1 MILTATHG
9 LSTKEFLHVTTI
21 SAGRMRLALL
31 LAGVL
36 LALGMAGGLTPSGAV
51 AQSGPCWTTPPSMA
65 QGFAQWTTPPAMVID
80 PAETYTATIE
90 TNRGTIVVQLLAGEA
105 PITVN
110 NFVCLS
116 LAGYYD
122 VTVFHRIISGF
133 MIQGGDPTGTGS
145 AGPGYQF
152 ADELPTTQSPY
163 TRGTM
168 AMANSGPNTN
178 GSQFFIVHQD
188 QPATFPNNYSI
199 FGRVT
204 EGMDVVDT
212 IAASPVTM
220 NARGENSSPLAT
232 IGIKSITITDSQG
245 NVLSAAAVA
254 AGTPDGASPAAAAVA
269 TTVPTTAPA
278 ATVSATET
286 PAAAAATDDDG
297 NSNAWLWAAGGIAV
311 LAGLGYWFWTQ
322 RRKPAPAARGKGKP
336 TAKSS
341 ATASSTAKTTSAA
354 AGSGDAAAT
363 AQETAATQQA
373 ARPNAP
379 RKKSSRKR

>member
-1 MILTATHG
+1 L
-9 LSTKEFLHVTTI
+9 TKEFVHVTTF
-21 SAGRMRLALL
+21 SAGRFRLALL
-31 LAGVL
+31 LAGIL
-36 LALGMAGGLTPSGAV
+36 LSLGVAGGLMTSGAV

-65 QGFAQWTTPPAMVID
+65 QGFAQWTTPPNMVID

-122 VTVFHRIISGF
+122 VTVFHRIIAGF

-168 AMANSGPNTN
+168 AMANAGPGTN

-199 FGRVT
+199 FGRVS

-212 IAASPVTM
+212 IASVPVAP
-220 NARGENSSPLAT
+220 NARGETSSPIAT

-245 NVLSAAAVA
+245 NALSAAAVA

-269 TTVPTTAPA
+269 TTVPTTAPV
-278 ATVSATET
+278 ATASATET
-286 PAAAAATDDDG
+286 PAAAATTDDDG
-297 NSNAWLWAAGGIAV
+297 ISNAWLWGAGGVAI

-322 RRKPAPAARGKGKP
+322 RRKPAPAAKSKGRP
-336 TAKSS
+336 TAKSGT
-341 ATASSTAKTTSAA
+341 ATASSTETT
-354 AGSGDAAAT
+354 AT
-363 AQETAATQQA
+363 SQQPVVPQQPT
-373 ARPNAP
+373 RPNAP